1 MSSGFFGV
9 LQQDDSSSDDDVDD
23 NKNNQNDSSGTTSTT
38 HTSNP
43 NLDTT
48 AAVDIPAYEDLS
60 TSRAD
65 EETVL
70 SAVYGPDFQRH
81 IGVWGTARLEVQ
93 VRPPDVDVEHIG
105 NQFRLSVQLSKQYPY
120 VVPTIEMKDIKGLSK
135 EEIKECM
142 TQLQSRAKELSESGS
157 VMMIELVQVAED
169 FLLEHNRDPNM
180 SAWEQMKAREAQERE
195 QKSKVKTQGEEELAR
210 LMGSG
215 TGGSKEFSLLSPLTS
230 KTKVNFRDEGD
241 SQASGTGGAAAT
253 DVEREL
259 LRQRDALEAARRF
272 RMGEVD
278 LKKNA
283 SVAALDE
290 YDDLDYED
298 IDYEADYEAAL
309 GQVGASRYKSDFIE
323 LGLLGRGGGGEVVK
337 VRNRLDRRIYAVK
350 KIILESER
358 GKLAKYGALQN
369 QKLRREVTTISRMT
383 HKNIVRYYQAWV
395 EGGTDSIEAASALDG
410 DNGELSI
417 VSDDEAEDDGE
428 LSIVSDDKAEN
439 EDEDEDEG
447 GGGSD
452 ESDDSGEGWWT
463 NSPTDHALPQEMGRR
478 NSVAKKESL
487 GTTLDDGG
495 RDSFSDE
502 NGDIDMSKPF
512 GSEEEGRDLHSNSM
526 SDLLEHENGQ
536 DFHSP
541 LLTGL
546 GGPDQMYA
554 GLFDKKEKSKA
565 LSSTYSDE
573 DNLWDESS
581 VKVDASETRSILY
594 IQMEY
599 CSTTLR
605 KLIDEREV
613 LPEND
618 VWRMVRQTLEA
629 LLYIHR
635 RGIIHRDLKPGN
647 IFLDAEGNVRLGDFG
662 LATTNRDKP
671 ELEKDNDGT
680 QSEISTAY
688 SAIDDISH
696 LLGNS
701 GNASSRL
708 PAASSAGESLTG
720 GVGTTFYRAPEQ
732 EGNTANVSRNKSVSF
747 SYTVQADIFS
757 LGVILFEMF
766 RPPFDTYMERAD
778 TLTTLRGDRSIHPYD
793 KGSQTKEQLPTE
805 IGKQDFR
812 RRALERF
819 PESFVAS
826 VPVNAQRI
834 ILWCLERDPTRR
846 PSAEELLSSD
856 LLPRKIELEQRYL
869 KEALELLTSSQS
881 ESYLQIL
888 EALFDRPTPDF
899 LELTFD
905 TDVAAK
911 ANAIGHTRGNKQVLS
926 PSESLM
932 RAIGRIRSGALD
944 VTSLRSLTMNASSLV
959 AATSALT
966 RARHSGSLGKG
977 GKGMLKRS
985 VQRTAGMLAM
995 KAATAAAVTGS
1006 LDGVHGADP
1015 SVIEM
1020 VSERLKAIFQCH
1032 GAVHLRSPLLR
1043 PRTNMAEATAV
1054 GGPAEVMNVRGAVLL
1069 LPEDLTVSFARAL
1082 GRGGSATSH
1091 LKRYDIDRI
1100 FHKSMAGGHPRESLE
1115 ASFDIVH
1122 EDHAKGLQ
1130 IEAETIMV
1138 ACQVMGLLPSSG
1150 NAPSFPFAGP
1160 SPMWCLRLNHTRVA
1174 DAILDLCGVPQ
1185 KESTRRPCFVMLTHF
1200 TAPAPTTLSTL
1211 LVAKRKT
1218 NQHRRGLETRDN
1230 LVLLEEELKEAVT
1243 NHGLPA
1249 AAADKLRGFVE
1260 RCFPLPPIVGDAI
1273 ECLKKAIA
1281 NFGVTDGS
1289 KSEPRRLKRFAD
1301 AAKGLKVM
1309 NDLISTLSS
1318 LHIDPLLGS
1327 ATPFQERS
1335 LSRPLYVSIDLGLR
1349 QRRKHYHGGIIFQCI
1364 AIPSTYFD
1372 DCDPGEHNDTLISAA
1387 GGGIKVAE
1395 GGDYSDLVRK
1405 HRPPGNFGSALFNYY
1420 TTAPIP
1426 MCAGVRFSV
1435 GKFVELLYMD
1445 AAVSSPK
1452 EISTEGWN
1460 TTELDKQGIDA
1471 LRRSLGHPLNYA
1483 ESVKCVVA
1491 SVHGMDAASAP
1502 ERFLVASRL
1511 WAEGISAEYLPQSGV
1526 MLSLLKRVR
1535 DEPDTGAGASDWSLI
1550 ELYGVCALLKI
1561 PFVVIVQP
1569 HLLKDK
1575 GSVRLRRVAFD
1586 SMAQGPSSSSGNEMV
1601 VSLDYLATT
1610 ILGDAFW
1617 TEDTSEDQAETVVG
1631 PTTNSAHYRS
1641 SSRAA
1646 QVDCIYVDDDHYF
1659 GNDREINKSDTP
1671 HWKTYLKAMKS
1682 ATQLAETYLS
1692 NLQDQTSQPLASMEG
1707 VPVFA
1712 VSEVTFW
1719 VLRDFGT
1726 SLMRRER
1733 REQSA
1738 TGACAETTERY
1749 PKHKR
1754 VLRTLAA
1761 AIDNYMKRHG
1771 MWGSRDHLHKRREGS
1786 SSSLITILLYSKTD
1800 DRFDMVTVECSG
1812 KKSGNGHSSSKQRKV

>member
-1 MSSGFFGV
+1 
-9 LQQDDSSSDDDVDD
+9 
-23 NKNNQNDSSGTTSTT
+23 
-38 HTSNP
+38 
-43 NLDTT
+43 
-48 AAVDIPAYEDLS
+48 
-60 TSRAD
+60 
-65 EETVL
+65 
-70 SAVYGPDFQRH
+70 
-81 IGVWGTARLEVQ
+81 VQ
-93 VRPPDVDVEHIG
+93 VG
-105 NQFRLSVQLSKQYPY
+105 KQYPY
-120 VVPTIEMKDIKGLSK
+120 VVPKIEMKDMKGLSK
-135 EEIKECM
+135 EQMKELM
-142 TQLQSRAKELSESGS
+142 KQLTDRAKELSESGS

-180 SAWEQMKAREAQERE
+180 SAWEQMKAREAQERDH
-195 QKSKVKTQGEEELAR
+195 KSKVKTEGEEELAR
-210 LMGSG
+210 LMSSG
-215 TGGSKEFSLLSPLTS
+215 TGSKEFPLLSPLTS
-230 KTKVNFRDEGD
+230 KTKVNFHDEGD
-241 SQASGTGGAAAT
+241 SQASGAGGAAAT
-253 DVEREL
+253 GVEREL
-259 LRQRDALEAARRF
+259 LRQRDALEAARRL

-278 LKKNA
+278 LKRNTSA
-283 SVAALDE
+283 TLDE
-290 YDDLDYED
+290 YDDGDYED

-358 GKLAKYGALQN
+358 GKLAKYGALEN

-395 EGGTDSIEAASALDG
+395 EGGTDSIEAAAALDEE
-410 DNGELSI
+410 NGKLSI
-417 VSDDEAEDDGE
+417 VEDDEAE
-428 LSIVSDDKAEN
+428 S
-439 EDEDEDEG
+439 EDEG
-447 GGGSD
+447 DSSE
-452 ESDDSGEGWWT
+452 ESDDDSSGGWWT
-463 NSPTDHALPQEMGRR
+463 NSPTDHDLPLEMGRR
-478 NSVAKKESL
+478 SSRAKKE
-487 GTTLDDGG
+487 TVDDGG
-495 RDSFSDE
+495 RDSFGDE
-502 NGDIDMSKPF
+502 GGDNGMGRPF
-512 GSEEEGRDLHSNSM
+512 EGRDLHSESM
-526 SDLLEHENGQ
+526 MNLLEHENGQ

-546 GGPDQMYA
+546 GRPDQMYE
-554 GLFDKKEKSKA
+554 GLFEKNENSND
-565 LSSTYSDE
+565 LSSALDE
-573 DNLWDESS
+573 DILWDESS

-613 LPEND
+613 LAEND

-671 ELEKDNDGT
+671 ELGKDTGGA
-680 QSEISTAY
+680 QSQVSTVY

-701 GNASSRL
+701 INASSKL
-708 PAASSAGESLTG
+708 PSFSSAGESLTG

-805 IGKQDFR
+805 VGKQDFR

-819 PESFVAS
+819 PESFISSAPAS
-826 VPVNAQRI
+826 AQRI

-846 PSAEELLSSD
+846 PGAEELLSSD
-856 LLPRKIELEQRYL
+856 FLPRKIELEQRYL

-905 TDVAAK
+905 TDLAAK
-911 ANAIGHTRGNKQVLS
+911 ANAIGHTRGNKHVLS

-932 RAIGRIRSGALD
+932 RAIGQIRSGALD

-985 VQRTAGMLAM
+985 TQRTAGILAM

-1015 SVIEM
+1015 SVVEI
-1020 VSERLKAIFQCH
+1020 VSERLKTIFQCH

-1043 PRTNMAEATAV
+1043 PRTNMAEAAAV

-1069 LPEDLTVSFARAL
+1069 LPEDLTASFARVL

-1091 LKRYDIDRI
+1091 LKRYDIDRV

-1122 EDHAKGLQ
+1122 EDHAKGVQ

-1138 ACQVMGLLPSSG
+1138 ACQVMGLLPSSSD
-1150 NAPSFPFAGP
+1150 APLFPFAGN

-1185 KESTRRPCFVMLTHF
+1185 KDSTRRPCFLILTHF
-1200 TAPAPTTLSTL
+1200 TAPAPTTLSTF
-1211 LVAKRKT
+1211 LVSKRKA
-1218 NQHRRGLETRDN
+1218 NQHRKGFETRDK
-1230 LVLLEEELKEAVT
+1230 LALLEEELKDAVA

-1260 RCFPLPPIVGDAI
+1260 RCFPLPPTVGDAI
-1273 ECLKKAIA
+1273 ACLKKAIT
-1281 NFGVTDGS
+1281 NFEAYDGS

-1301 AAKGLKVM
+1301 AAKGLKVV
-1309 NDLISTLSS
+1309 NDLISTLNS

-1327 ATPFQERS
+1327 DTPSQEGS

-1372 DCDPGEHNDTLISAA
+1372 DCDPADHNDTLISSV
-1387 GGGIKVAE
+1387 GGGSKVAE

-1435 GKFVELLYMD
+1435 GKLVELLYID

-1452 EISTEGWN
+1452 EVSTEGWN

-1483 ESVKCVVA
+1483 EYVKCVVA

-1586 SMAQGPSSSSGNEMV
+1586 SMAQGPSSSSGNEMIV
-1601 VSLDYLATT
+1601 QLNYLATT

-1617 TEDTSEDQAETVVG
+1617 TEDTAEDQTETVVG
-1631 PTTNSAHYRS
+1631 PTTNSRDYRS
-1641 SSRAA
+1641 SSRVA
-1646 QVDCIYVDDDHYF
+1646 QVECVYVDEDHYF
-1659 GNDREINKSDTP
+1659 SNDREINKSDTP
-1671 HWKTYLKAMKS
+1671 HWKTYLKAMRS

-1692 NLQDQTSQPLASMEG
+1692 NLQDSTSQPLASMEG

-1712 VSEVTFW
+1712 VSEVNFW

-1738 TGACAETTERY
+1738 SGACTETIDRY

-1754 VLRTLAA
+1754 VLKTLAM

-1771 MWGSRDHLHKRREGS
+1771 MWGSRDHLHKRRVGS
-1786 SSSLITILLYSKTD
+1786 SSSVITMLLYSKTD
-1800 DRFDMVTVECSG
+1800 DRFDMVTLECSG